1 MSRYSVVDVPA
12 AFPPVLARIE
22 ALFGRPVVIDDFDD
36 EWLHFHIPGLTDRYA
51 ILKIEAAHDTVLPG
65 ADLENYQILC
75 ASTRA
80 GGRGLWIH
88 SLADSWDGDDYL
100 PGVWFF

>member
-1 MSRYSVVDVPA
+1 MSAYTMDEVPEC
-12 AFPPVLARIE
+12 FSRIIERIE
-22 ALFGRPVVIDDFDD
+22 GLFGKSVVIDDFDG
-36 EWLHFHIPGLTDRYA
+36 EWFHFHIPGLTDRYA
-51 ILKIEAAHDTVLPG
+51 ILKIETKHDEILPG
-65 ADLENYQILC
+65 SDLQDYQILC

-88 SLADSWDGDDYL
+88 SLVDLCYRDDYL